1 MQFDQEKEGIIHTK
15 DLKKALEVLGE
26 KVTDTQVFRMIS
38 VVDPENTSS
47 VTFDQFKSLV
57 LDKRENEKGTSD
69 ADLLDAFVAMGGEED
84 GGGCV
89 DAEKLIS
96 TIK

>member
-1 MQFDQEKEGIIHTK
+1 
-15 DLKKALEVLGE
+15 
-26 KVTDTQVFRMIS
+26 MIS
-38 VVDPENTSS
+38 VVDPENTCTIS
-47 VTFDQFKSLV
+47 FDQFKSLV
-57 LDKRENEKGTSD
+57 LEKRENEKGTSD

-89 DAEKLIS
+89 DADKLIA